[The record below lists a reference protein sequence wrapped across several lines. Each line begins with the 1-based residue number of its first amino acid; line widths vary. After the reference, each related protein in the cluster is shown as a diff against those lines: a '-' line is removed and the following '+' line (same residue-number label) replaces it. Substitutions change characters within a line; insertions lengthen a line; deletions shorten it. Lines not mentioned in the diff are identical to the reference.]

1 MTLDL
6 HGYTLHTAW
15 KMFNQ
20 HISGCY
26 YDQQKYVIVVTGY
39 GTIQEE
45 LPHWAKL
52 NKHVRDCIQQN
63 PNSGSFKVY
72 LRKHKPRLSVV
83 QPKKNIVDLTPLL
96 KKYSPKP

>member
-26 YDQQKYVIVVTGY
+26 YNRLNYTIVITGY

-45 LPHWAKL
+45 LPQWAKL
-52 NKHVRDCIQQN
+52 NKHVMDCLQQN
-63 PNSGSFKVY
+63 PNAGSFKVY
-72 LRKHKPRLSVV
+72 LHKYKPRLSVA
-83 QPKKNIVDLTPLL
+83 KKQQNVVDISPLL
-96 KKYSPKP
+96 KKYSKNH